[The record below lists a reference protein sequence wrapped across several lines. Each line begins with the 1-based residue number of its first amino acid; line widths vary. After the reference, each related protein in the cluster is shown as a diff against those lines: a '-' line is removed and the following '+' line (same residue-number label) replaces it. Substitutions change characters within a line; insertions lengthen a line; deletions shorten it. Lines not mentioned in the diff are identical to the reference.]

1 MTVLH
6 KNFIGGQSLSVETGD
21 RIKVY
26 NPARDTVLAEI
37 PDTPPTWS
45 IAPFRRQRRRR
56 RAGPSYR
63 RSSAPTPF
71 GESPQRSARTRTRSP
86 M

>member
-26 NPARDTVLAEI
+26 NPARDIVLAEI
-37 PDTPPTWS
+37 PDTP
-45 IAPFRRQRRRR
+45 ADMVD
-56 RAGPSYR
+56 RAVQAAKKAQKLGQATGDP
-63 RSSAPTPF
+63 
-71 GESPQRSARTRTRSP
+71 AR
-86 M
+86 